1 MINNPYLTSV
11 YNSQPSVER
20 INAQIAE
27 LENMKRQVQQPIQQ
41 PTNLTQNF
49 QLAPNNNSFIRYA
62 NSMEDVEKSM
72 VIGET
77 PFFSNDMTI
86 VWIKKINGEIR
97 TYELNEIIKKD
108 EKDLKIELLMAQIEE
123 LKKGSVSNESYVK
136 YNDESTTNAVE
147 SKKSASVSNGK
158 SSNAKQK

>member
-1 MINNPYLTSV
+1 MINNPYTPNI

-49 QLAPNNNSFIRYA
+49 QLAPNSNSFIRYA

-72 VIGET
+72 VTGET
-77 PFFSNDMTI
+77 PFFSNDMSI
-86 VWIKKINGEIR
+86 VWIKKINGEIK
-97 TYELNEIIKKD
+97 TYELNEIVKKD

-123 LKKGSVSNESYVK
+123 LKKGSVDNESYVK